1 MGLKGF
7 LFFLLRVAVALGI
20 LFYLLKKIP
29 LSRVIDSL
37 FSVNLGFVF
46 SAFLAS
52 ILLQLVLA
60 YRLRLLTEK
69 QKINISTFDL
79 LCINLSAVFYGLF
92 LPGGNLTGGVVRF
105 YKLSGLSDSR
115 GGVLVAMVFDR
126 VVATVTLCVIGVV
139 FWLLDFS
146 NLRTVS
152 IIAFMGGLFFLVCTG
167 FFSRKVISFNRRWEK
182 VSLVPKRFG
191 SLYLSLS
198 RYRHASPGFIFLVV
212 FISLFAQLFGVLIYY
227 VLAASLK
234 LELSF
239 VTIGWIRSA
248 VVFATMFPV
257 SFSGLGIREGVLIAL
272 LKPFEVPEKEALAL
286 SFLIFCITLLLI
298 GIIGGVLEGKRFLF
312 NRTDYL

>member
-1 MGLKGF
+1 MGVKGV
-7 LFFLLRVAVALGI
+7 LFFLLRLAVALGI

-29 LSRVIDSL
+29 ISRVIDSL
-37 FSVNLGFVF
+37 LSVNVGFVF
-46 SAFLAS
+46 VAFLVS

-79 LCINLSAVFYGLF
+79 FGINLSAVFYGLF
-92 LPGGNLTGGVVRF
+92 LLGGNLTGGVVRF

-115 GGVLVAMVFDR
+115 GGILVSIVFDR
-126 VVATVTLCVIGVV
+126 VVATVTLRVIEGF

-146 NLRTVS
+146 NLTTVS
-152 IIAFMGGLFFLVCTG
+152 IIAFIGGLFLVCAG
-167 FFSRKVISFNRRWEK
+167 LFSLKVISFKEK
-182 VSLVPKRFG
+182 VSLISKRFG

-198 RYRHASPGFIFLVV
+198 RYRHLSLGFVLLVV
-212 FISLFAQLFGVLIYY
+212 FISLVAQLFGVFIY

-248 VVFATMFPV
+248 VVLVTMFPV
-257 SFSGLGIREGVLIAL
+257 SFSGLGIREG
-272 LKPFEVPEKEALAL
+272 
-286 SFLIFCITLLLI
+286 FCL
-298 GIIGGVLEGKRFLF
+298 
-312 NRTDYL
+312 YC

>member
-1 MGLKGF
+1 MGVKGV

-29 LSRVIDSL
+29 ISRVIDSL
-37 FSVNLGFVF
+37 LSVNLGFVF

-115 GGVLVAMVFDR
+115 GGVLVSMVFDR
-126 VVATVTLCVIGVV
+126 VVATVTLCVIGGF

-146 NLRTVS
+146 NLMTVS
-152 IIAFMGGLFFLVCTG
+152 IIALMEDFFL
-167 FFSRKVISFNRRWEK
+167 
-182 VSLVPKRFG
+182 
-191 SLYLSLS
+191 
-198 RYRHASPGFIFLVV
+198 
-212 FISLFAQLFGVLIYY
+212 Y
-227 VLAASLK
+227 VLGFSL
-234 LELSF
+234 EESF
-239 VTIGWIRSA
+239 PLIR
-248 VVFATMFPV
+248 
-257 SFSGLGIREGVLIAL
+257 
-272 LKPFEVPEKEALAL
+272 
-286 SFLIFCITLLLI
+286 
-298 GIIGGVLEGKRFLF
+298 GGR
-312 NRTDYL
+312 RYL

>member
-1 MGLKGF
+1 MGIKGV
-7 LFFLLRVAVALGI
+7 LFSLLRVAVALGI
-20 LFYLLKKIP
+20 LFYLLKKIS

-37 FSVNLGFVF
+37 FSVNVGFVF
-46 SAFLAS
+46 SAFLVS

-79 LCINLSAVFYGLF
+79 LYINLSAVFYGLF

-105 YKLSGLSDSR
+105 YKLSGLSGSR
-115 GGVLVAMVFDR
+115 GGVLVSMVFDR
-126 VVATVTLCVIGVV
+126 VVATVTLCVIGVF
-139 FWLLDFS
+139 FWLLDFL
-146 NLRTVS
+146 NLTTVS
-152 IIAFMGGLFFLVCTG
+152 IIAFMGGLFLLCAG
-167 FFSRKVISFNRRWEK
+167 FFSRKVISFNKRSEK

-212 FISLFAQLFGVLIYY
+212 FISLVAQLFGVLIYY

-248 VVFATMFPV
+248 VVFATLFPV
-257 SFSGLGIREGVLIAL
+257 SFSGLGIREGVLLAL

-298 GIIGGVLEGKRFLF
+298 GIIGGVLEGKRFLV

>member
-1 MGLKGF
+1 MGVKGV
-7 LFFLLRVAVALGI
+7 LFFLLRVAVALVI
-20 LFYLLKKIP
+20 LFYLLRKIP
-29 LSRVIDSL
+29 ISRVIDSL
-37 FSVNLGFVF
+37 FSVSVGFVF
-46 SAFLAS
+46 AAFLAS

-69 QKINISTFDL
+69 QKIYISTFDL

-92 LPGGNLTGGVVRF
+92 LPGGSLTGGVVRF

-115 GGVLVAMVFDR
+115 GRILVSMVFDR
-126 VVATVTLCVIGVV
+126 VVATVTLCVIGVF

-152 IIAFMGGLFFLVCTG
+152 IIAFMVGLFLACARL
-167 FFSRKVISFNRRWEK
+167 FSRKAISFKRWEK

-198 RYRHASPGFIFLVV
+198 RYRHASLGFILLVV
-212 FISLFAQLFGVLIYY
+212 FISLVAQLFGVFIYY
-227 VLAASLK
+227 LLAASLK

-257 SFSGLGIREGVLIAL
+257 SFSGLGIREGVLLAL

-286 SFLIFCITLLLI
+286 SFLVFCTTLLLI
-298 GIIGGVLEGKRFLF
+298 GIIGGVLEGMRFLF

>member
-1 MGLKGF
+1 MGVKGV

-37 FSVNLGFVF
+37 FSVNVGFVF

-79 LCINLSAVFYGLF
+79 LCINLSAFFYGLF
-92 LPGGNLTGGVVRF
+92 LPGGNLTGGMVRF

-115 GGVLVAMVFDR
+115 GGVLVSMVFDR
-126 VVATVTLCVIGVV
+126 VVATVTLCVIGVF

-152 IIAFMGGLFFLVCTG
+152 IIAFMGGLFLVCAG
-167 FFSRKVISFNRRWEK
+167 FFSRKVIPFNKRWEK

-198 RYRHASPGFIFLVV
+198 RYRHASPGFILLVV
-212 FISLFAQLFGVLIYY
+212 FISLVAQLFGVLIYY

-298 GIIGGVLEGKRFLF
+298 GVIGGILEGKRFLV